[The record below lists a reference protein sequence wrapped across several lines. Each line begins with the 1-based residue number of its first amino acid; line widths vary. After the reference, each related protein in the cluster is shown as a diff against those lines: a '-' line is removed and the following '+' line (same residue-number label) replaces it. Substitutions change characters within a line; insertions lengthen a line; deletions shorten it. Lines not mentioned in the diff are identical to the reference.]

1 MIAPPSL
8 EYPAVEDAL
17 ELGAL
22 RKALQRAR
30 KGLLIAVADQPVLRE
45 AIRLWLSR
53 VLDRP
58 LEVRTLEE
66 DRPLLEQIRE
76 ADQAAEPEAILWLE
90 GLERLPL
97 SAIEALNRQRA
108 GLSRL
113 RHPLLLWTP
122 TFRLRELMEHAPDL
136 FDWHSGFYE
145 FKAARTFAPE
155 QALRWIELQMPS
167 ALSPQERRRR
177 ISLLEELRAEYS
189 GSKKALPALATVLFQ
204 LGRLYAEGG
213 FNLDLALERYR
224 EALACYER
232 LRDLRGKGDMLRE
245 MASILRMRGDLDGAM
260 RLYQEA
266 LEIAERLG
274 DLRGKAATLRGMAS
288 IMRLRGDLDGAMR
301 LYQEALELEE
311 RLGNLRGKAATLH
324 EMAYI
329 LRVRG
334 DLDGAMRL
342 YQQSLEIKERLD
354 DLRGKAATLH
364 EMAYILRVRGDLDGA
379 MRLYQEALEI
389 AERLGDLQGK
399 SATLHEMAY
408 ILRVRG
414 DLDGAMRLYQQSLEI
429 KERLGDLRGKGDTLR
444 EIAYIYVLR
453 GDLDGAMRLYQEA
466 LEIAERLGD
475 LQGKAATL
483 AMMAQVHILRGEQEP
498 ALRALLVSLQT
509 LSQIGAAPEA
519 QKVAGILAG
528 WRWQIGAEAFDRLWR
543 QVIGQEPPPWP
554 EPPPP

>member
-167 ALSPQERRRR
+167 ALSPQERQRR

-189 GSKKALPALATVLFQ
+189 GSEEALPALATVLFQ

-213 FNLDLALERYR
+213 FNFDLALERYR
-224 EALACYER
+224 EALARY
-232 LRDLRGKGDMLRE
+232 
-245 MASILRMRGDLDGAM
+245 
-260 RLYQEA
+260 
-266 LEIAERLG
+266 
-274 DLRGKAATLRGMAS
+274 
-288 IMRLRGDLDGAMR
+288 
-301 LYQEALELEE
+301 
-311 RLGNLRGKAATLH
+311 
-324 EMAYI
+324 
-329 LRVRG
+329 
-334 DLDGAMRL
+334 
-342 YQQSLEIKERLD
+342 
-354 DLRGKAATLH
+354 
-364 EMAYILRVRGDLDGA
+364 
-379 MRLYQEALEI
+379 
-389 AERLGDLQGK
+389 
-399 SATLHEMAY
+399 
-408 ILRVRG
+408 
-414 DLDGAMRLYQQSLEI
+414 
-429 KERLGDLRGKGDTLR
+429 ERLGDLRGKGDTLR
-444 EIAYIYVLR
+444 GMASIYVLR

-466 LEIAERLGD
+466 LEIDERLGDLRGKAATLHEMASILRLRGDLDGAMRLYQEALELFECLGD
-475 LQGKAATL
+475 LQGKGATLHQMAYILRLRGDLDGALRLYQQSLEIDERLGDPQGKSATL
-483 AMMAQVHILRGEQEP
+483 AMMAYILRLRGDLDG
-498 ALRALLVSLQT
+498 ALRLYQEALELFERLGDLLWKGATLREMASILGLRGDLDGALRLYQEALEIFERLGDLRDKAVTLGMRGQALWAQGKRGEAIASLWSGLELLMRLGIEPQT
-509 LSQIGAAPEA
+509 RQAMASD
-519 QKVAGILAG
+519 LAR
-528 WRWQIGAEAFDRLWR
+528 WRGELGAEAFDRLWR
-543 QVIGQEPPPWP
+543 QVIGQEPPPWL